1 MMHGTRITLAKRG
14 DLSMLRGNDDD
25 ELTCRMD
32 TGDGYLF
39 HESIAR
45 R

>member
-1 MMHGTRITLAKRG
+1 MQATRITLAKRG
-14 DLSMLRGNDDD
+14 DLSMLRDNDDD
-25 ELTCRMD
+25 DLTGRSD
-32 TGDGYLF
+32 SGDGYLF